1 MLRTQ
6 LLLASL
12 VIVATHG
19 LAAVASVLLLS
30 AFGLSPAAATVA
42 ATVIAIGRGMELF
55 LDPAKPHPIPL
66 LPWMGA
72 AWQGLAL
79 TAWFIP
85 DHVDMRHALAS
96 VSHLAWLA
104 GPAIAAL
111 AIELAQ
117 RLANRLVAP
126 SIQHLVAAD
135 LAVAEWFAKRRID
148 VERQLLAQ
156 LAADTAADV
165 RLTRR
170 LDALRRRFDVCFP
183 LAR

>member
-6 LLLASL
+6 LLLATL
-12 VIVATHG
+12 VIAATHG

-30 AFGLSPAAATVA
+30 SFGLSLAAASIA
-42 ATVIAIGRGMELF
+42 ATVIAVGRGMELF

-72 AWQGLAL
+72 AWHCLAL
-79 TAWFIP
+79 AVWFIP
-85 DHVDMRHALAS
+85 DHAGMPHVLGMATDI
-96 VSHLAWLA
+96 AWLA
-104 GPAIAAL
+104 GPAMAAL

-117 RLANRLVAP
+117 RLATRLVAP
-126 SIQHLVAAD
+126 SIQHIVAAD

-148 VERQLLAQ
+148 VERQLLVE
-156 LAADTAADV
+156 LCTDTAADV

-170 LDALRRRFDVCFP
+170 LNALRRRFDASFP
-183 LAR
+183 VAR